1 MQTSDFKGLDP
12 SNLTPKISFEDE
24 VFGCDR

>member
-1 MQTSDFKGLDP
+1 MQNSNFKGLDP
-12 SNLTPKISFEDE
+12 SNLTSEISFEDE